1 MSELDQ
7 KIKDLTVAELNELK
21 GSIEMVIERRK
32 REEIADLRRQID
44 SLLENTG
51 ITLDEVQN
59 AKAPSKTVRPKYRN
73 PEDASQTWTGRGR
86 RPTWLDQK
94 ISAGSE
100 LNDFLIEDAE

>member
-1 MSELDQ
+1 VSELDQ